1 MPFNLQR
8 PISALLLV
16 LAVLSGTARSAR
28 AQEETPS
35 ADSKPDRT
43 VAVAVPD
50 KQVGID
56 KGNKVHLR
64 LVPAQV
70 AGLWCGEGLLHE
82 ARLQLA
88 QHYQEFDGTLMHRQ
102 RSRHVEG
109 SIEGN
114 ILRTPGGNAG
124 ELVLQVQGVHL
135 RILTAG
141 GPLALAQGMG
151 FRRAAGERC
160 S

>member
-8 PISALLLV
+8 PIPALLLV
-16 LAVLSGTARSAR
+16 LAVLSGTAR
-28 AQEETPS
+28 AQEEVPS
-35 ADSKPDRT
+35 PVVQRDRT
-43 VAVAVPD
+43 VTVAVPSQKVSLD
-50 KQVGID
+50 KAG
-56 KGNKVHLR
+56 KVHLR
-64 LVPAQV
+64 VVPAQV
-70 AGLWCGEGLLHE
+70 SGLWCGEGLLRE
-82 ARLQLA
+82 ASIQLA

-114 ILRTPGGNAG
+114 ILRTMAGKAG
-124 ELVLQVQGVHL
+124 ELVLEVQGAHL

-160 S
+160 G